1 MYKKI
6 RKGIIKAERAN
17 LTILP
22 LSRRAFVAQLCQ
34 PRRDTKR
41 SMSPPSLEGLAWRRT
56 WMTADMCFTS
66 SAITI

>member
-22 LSRRAFVAQLCQ
+22 LSIASHSTRHKTIDESAQLG
-34 PRRDTKR
+34 R
-41 SMSPPSLEGLAWRRT
+41 LAWRRT